1 MMDRRVVVT
10 GMGVIS
16 PIGNDLATFWA
27 AIRAGASGVGPITR
41 FDPAG
46 LECRIAAEVKGF
58 APETYI
64 DPKDAKRM
72 ALFTQFAVAAAFQ
85 AWHDAGFV
93 AGGAGPDLLRTAVVL
108 GNGIGGNEVDQEAH
122 RRMFE
127 RGPGRIPPL
136 TIPKIIVNEAA
147 GNISMTL
154 GIKGR
159 AHSVVTACA
168 SGTDALGTA
177 LDLLRLGRADV
188 IVSGGTESTISQ
200 YGVGG
205 FCALRALSTGF
216 NETPTL
222 ASRPFD
228 RRRDGFVMGE
238 GAGVL
243 VLETAEHALRR
254 GARVYAELA
263 GYGGTADACH
273 LTAPDPEGEGA
284 ARAMREALRDAGM
297 APADIDYIN
306 AHGTST
312 EINDPV
318 ETKAIKAAFGE
329 HARRLAVSS
338 TKGMTGHCIGA
349 AGGLEAIVSVLALR
363 DQFLP
368 ATINLDEPDPL
379 CDLDYVPNV
388 GRQARVRAAMSNSLG
403 FGGHNGVVLLRE
415 WRG

>member
-1 MMDRRVVVT
+1 MDRRVVVT
-10 GMGVIS
+10 GMGVVS
-16 PIGNDLATFWA
+16 PIGNDLASFWA
-27 AIRAGASGVGPITR
+27 AIRSGRCGVGPITR
-41 FDPAG
+41 FDATG

-58 APETYI
+58 DPTAYL

-72 ALFTQFAVAAAFQ
+72 ALFTQYAVVAALQ
-85 AWHDAGFV
+85 AWRDAGF
-93 AGGAGPDLLRTAVVL
+93 ADGATPDLLRTAVVL
-108 GNGIGGNEVDQEAH
+108 GNGIGGNEVDEEAH

-147 GNISMTL
+147 GNISMVL

-159 AHSVVTACA
+159 VHSVVTACA
-168 SGTDALGTA
+168 SGTDAIGTA
-177 LDLLRLGRADV
+177 LDLLRAGRADV
-188 IVSGGTESTISQ
+188 FVSGGTESTISQ

-205 FCALRALSTGF
+205 FCALRALSTSF
-216 NETPTL
+216 NDTPAR

-228 RRRDGFVMGE
+228 RNRDGFVMGE

-243 VLETAEHALRR
+243 ILETAEHAARR
-254 GARVYAELA
+254 GARIYAELA
-263 GYGGTADACH
+263 GYGGTGDAFH
-273 LTAPDPEGEGA
+273 LTAPDPAGEGA
-284 ARAMREALRDAGM
+284 ARAMGEALRDAGM
-297 APADIDYIN
+297 TPADVDYIN

-312 EINDPV
+312 PVNDPI

-329 HARRLAVSS
+329 QARRVAVSS

-349 AGGLEAIVSVLALR
+349 AGGLEAIISILALR
-363 DQFLP
+363 DQFVP
-368 ATINLDEPDPL
+368 ATINLDDPDPE

-403 FGGHNGVVLLRE
+403 FGGHNGVVLFRE
-415 WRG
+415 WHG